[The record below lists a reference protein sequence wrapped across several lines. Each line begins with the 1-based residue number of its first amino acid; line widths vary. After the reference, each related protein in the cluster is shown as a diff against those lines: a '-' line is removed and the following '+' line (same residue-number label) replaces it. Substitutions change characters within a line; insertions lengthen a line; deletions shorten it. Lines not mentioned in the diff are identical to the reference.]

1 MEQIATTSLEG
12 GLSLVPDEPT
22 PLGGGK
28 GAGRAFSLQKY
39 GMMRW
44 SDLFTARQKLA
55 LTTIVTKYHD
65 LKRQAMT
72 ETLFPLLVSKFSELS
87 TANCPWEPMAECPR
101 KIFNLQAIPTR
112 WEFAEGVVTCDSS
125 GGMSVVVENVSRML
139 DDIGSNWFA
148 GQTSI
153 ADAADSPMP
162 DASCSVWFTDPPYYD
177 AIPYS
182 DLSDFFFVWLKRMLP
197 KTLCCVIHSIARIR

>member
-72 ETLFPLLVSKFSELS
+72 ETLFPLLRLEIFRVVNRKLS
-87 TANCPWEPMAECPR
+87 LGAY
-101 KIFNLQAIPTR
+101 
-112 WEFAEGVVTCDSS
+112 G
-125 GGMSVVVENVSRML
+125 
-139 DDIGSNWFA
+139 
-148 GQTSI
+148 
-153 ADAADSPMP
+153 
-162 DASCSVWFTDPPYYD
+162 
-177 AIPYS
+177 
-182 DLSDFFFVWLKRMLP
+182 
-197 KTLCCVIHSIARIR
+197 